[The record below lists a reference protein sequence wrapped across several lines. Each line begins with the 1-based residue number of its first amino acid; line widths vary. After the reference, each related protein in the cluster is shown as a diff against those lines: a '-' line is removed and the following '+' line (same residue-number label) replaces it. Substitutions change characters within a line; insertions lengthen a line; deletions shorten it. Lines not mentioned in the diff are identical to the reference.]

1 MVIACPPTLP
11 TTFCDW
17 CWAPTAAP
25 RGQRLNELEAMS
37 PPATSKPRGLA
48 ERGASCLAWNLRLF
62 SILQLAAGA
71 GYVTLAI
78 FLQFP
83 PGDPLTL

>member
-1 MVIACPPTLP
+1 MLGSAASAQPAIFLDRCRTPAASQARHFNASAAMPT
-11 TTFCDW
+11 
-17 CWAPTAAP
+17 
-25 RGQRLNELEAMS
+25 S
-37 PPATSKPRGLA
+37 PAKPRGLA

-62 SILQLAAGA
+62 SILQLAAGV
-71 GYVTLAI
+71 GYIVLAV

>member
-1 MVIACPPTLP
+1 MP
-11 TTFCDW
+11 
-17 CWAPTAAP
+17 
-25 RGQRLNELEAMS
+25 GS
-37 PPATSKPRGLA
+37 PGPKKGLA

-62 SILQLAAGA
+62 SILQACAGA
-71 GYVTLAI
+71 GYIVLAV

>member
-1 MVIACPPTLP
+1 
-11 TTFCDW
+11 
-17 CWAPTAAP
+17 
-25 RGQRLNELEAMS
+25 MS
-37 PPATSKPRGLA
+37 PPASSKPRGLA